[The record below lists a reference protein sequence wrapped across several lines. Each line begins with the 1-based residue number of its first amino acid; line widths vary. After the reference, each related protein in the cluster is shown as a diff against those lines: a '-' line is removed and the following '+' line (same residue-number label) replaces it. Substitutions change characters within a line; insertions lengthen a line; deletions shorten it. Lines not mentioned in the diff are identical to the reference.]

1 MMCWKLGM
9 AGLLIVGIT
18 GCKPQQ
24 DQKQEPVMDRKQF
37 NEVLQQQEVKRV
49 TEAELTQA
57 AIDRGDQLVKDLQ
70 MALEQDSA
78 FGNMPVDQQILQ
90 GISKQEQELSP
101 VIQFLVAADTSR
113 ASLHPKQ
120 RQLLQAYAYDPEF
133 AETTSA
139 NIQRIGTDSLLY
151 TRVQLFPSSESAAD
165 SSKQLG
171 VWNILFSRKEIIL
184 KL

>member
-1 MMCWKLGM
+1 MIFGKLGM
-9 AGLLIVGIT
+9 AGLLVVVMIS
-18 GCKPQQ
+18 CQPQQ
-24 DQKQEPVMDRKQF
+24 KQKQEPVLDRRQF

-49 TEAELTQA
+49 TEAELTRA
-57 AIDRGDQLVKDLQ
+57 AIDRGNRLVANLQ
-70 MALEQDSA
+70 AALGKDSA
-78 FGNMPVDQQILQ
+78 SSNAPLDEQAVQAIR
-90 GISKQEQELSP
+90 KQDASP
-101 VIQFLVAADTSR
+101 VIQFLVAADTSK

-133 AETTSA
+133 AGTSSA

-151 TRVQLFPSSESAAD
+151 TRVQRFPATD

-184 KL
+184 EL